1 MRLNEH
7 WTEMFEYDEMA
18 AEFQITNSTFEEKL
32 TIRCVDY
39 SQVQLWTKSFAI
51 PKEINPK
58 TLRIYIG
65 RCKIIITG
73 GKIDKYKYKAKLRF
87 RLE

>member
-1 MRLNEH
+1 MRLNKY

-39 SQVQLWTKSFAI
+39 SQVHLWTKCFTI

-58 TLRIYIG
+58 TIRIYVG

-73 GKIDKYKYKAKLRF
+73 GKIALR
-87 RLE
+87 EKG